1 MRKPSGIALIN
12 DRRQLGLREWPGDD
26 VLGRIFTCV
35 QPVGSAN
42 RLMARKW
49 AATPAIT
56 SRWNTSW

>member
-1 MRKPSGIALIN
+1 MARPAEAGRVPVCLDRYDNSSAEHRTG
-12 DRRQLGLREWPGDD
+12 RRQLLD
-26 VLGRIFTCV
+26 
-35 QPVGSAN
+35 SAY